1 MKASDKKQLLAPLM
15 DRLLNDSKTS
25 TYARPQA
32 VIAQIRE
39 SVRRDLESLFNTRS
53 CTHSPARQYTH
64 LQKSL
69 LNFGLPD
76 LTTINFS
83 SKDDRKN
90 FCSQVESVIKNYEPR
105 VKSAKVSIGDKVDVE
120 DPTIRF
126 RVEAVLHVSP
136 SDETI
141 VFDSAFNPISH
152 AVDISEIS

>member
-1 MKASDKKQLLAPLM
+1 MNIHDKKKLLAPLM

-25 TYARPQA
+25 SYARPQA
-32 VIAQIRE
+32 VITQIRE

-53 CTHSPARQYTH
+53 CAHSPARHFTH

-76 LTTINFS
+76 LTTVNFS
-83 SKDDRKN
+83 SKEDRKS
-90 FCSQVESVIKNYEPR
+90 FCSQVESVIKRYEPR
-105 VKSAKVSIGDKVDVE
+105 VKSAKVSINDKIDVE

-136 SDETI
+136 SEEVI
-141 VFDSAFNPISH
+141 VFDSAFNPINH
-152 AVDISEIS
+152 AVNISEIS